1 MCTWVRSD
9 FRFKVQADIN
19 SKTMLA
25 CVYMGE
31 ERFLD
36 LRFRPTLT
44 LKQCWHVCTWV
55 RSDFRL
61 KVQADVKYR
70 HECTW
75 VMSDFRLKVQA
86 DVNSKT
92 MLACVYMGEER
103 F

>member
-1 MCTWVRSD
+1 M
-9 FRFKVQADIN
+9 
-19 SKTMLA
+19 
-25 CVYMGE
+25 
-31 ERFLD
+31 
-36 LRFRPTLT
+36 LT